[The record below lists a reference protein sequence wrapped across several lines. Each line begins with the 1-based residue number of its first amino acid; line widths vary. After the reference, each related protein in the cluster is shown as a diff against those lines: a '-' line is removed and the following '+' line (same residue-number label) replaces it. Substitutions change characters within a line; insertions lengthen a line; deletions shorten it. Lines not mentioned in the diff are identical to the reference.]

1 MKEPTFSFEDFYGN
15 RDYFELRYVMWSTD
29 RKIAKTMVYEKIQEL
44 VKNSEDT
51 YESLSQIAEE
61 IYSK

>member
-1 MKEPTFSFEDFYGN
+1 
-15 RDYFELRYVMWSTD
+15 MWNTD
-29 RKIAKTMVYEKIQEL
+29 REIAKTMVYEKIQEL
-44 VKNSEDT
+44 VKNSEET